1 MSNSASFNYPDG
13 ITDADIPEG
22 ESYYDYEECRRRY
35 EDEKYDQWVD
45 DCLCGY
51 ADDEDCA

>member
-22 ESYYDYEECRRRY
+22 ESYDFEDCRMRY
-35 EDEKYDQWVD
+35 EDEKYDRWVD

-51 ADDEDCA
+51 EDEEDCA